1 MKVGHIEHETED
13 GLLVKIFVI
22 PDVPPNEKD
31 DLGFEIARQVKQ
43 IREQTA
49 RLQATVFFYDF
60 DLGVLDSATYYFR
73 RAFRLTSFF

>member
-1 MKVGHIEHETED
+1 MKVGHIEHESED

-49 RLQATVFFYDF
+49 RLQATGFYFFCW
-60 DLGVLDSATYYFR
+60 LSRMITYNYYH
-73 RAFRLTSFF
+73 